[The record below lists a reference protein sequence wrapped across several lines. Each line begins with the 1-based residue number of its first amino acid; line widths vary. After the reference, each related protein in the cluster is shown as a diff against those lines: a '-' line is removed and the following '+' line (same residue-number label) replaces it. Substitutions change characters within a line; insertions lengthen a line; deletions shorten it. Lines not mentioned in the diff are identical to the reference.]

1 MNTHNYC
8 HIAFHKL
15 SVMPKN
21 ALMPASTAKHACIAV
36 LPMAVLNI
44 EKSGLARRQT
54 PA

>member
-8 HIAFHKL
+8 HIALHKF
-15 SVMPKN
+15 SVMPKS
-21 ALMPASTAKHACIAV
+21 ALMPSSTAKQACSAV